1 MFENLLYQEEI
12 ATQLKQEIVG
22 GSLPPT
28 ALFSGPPLSGKLT
41 AALELAR
48 VLCCGNGKR
57 WDCQCRHCR
66 THRSLSHPRTILMGH
81 RGLIPEISAC
91 AELLKKDNSDAPR
104 YLMIRSIKKLLRRFD
119 PILWEG
125 EGRKLVKLHSIAER
139 LTEFMDSI
147 LPGKQA
153 PGRLPKS
160 LISDCIEMQKALPEF
175 LPIAQIRHVRHW
187 ANHSAGRD
195 HKTIIIDS
203 AERMQ
208 DASKNALLKF
218 LEEPP
223 ANTSVLLIT
232 DRKPILLPTIVS
244 RLRVYQF
251 KRRGRVREAEILRR
265 VFREKRGGGL
275 REFFDAW
282 RRKSSIMVIAKLF
295 IEQAKSNNRTIPR
308 EVLEIRDLENLRYF
322 LEALSAEFRDRW
334 GKTASPGHHR
344 FRSGQKWIGDA
355 RFRAENLN
363 LPIPLVLRGLFCS
376 LGDL

>member
-1 MFENLLYQEEI
+1 
-12 ATQLKQEIVG
+12 
-22 GSLPPT
+22 
-28 ALFSGPPLSGKLT
+28 
-41 AALELAR
+41 
-48 VLCCGNGKR
+48 
-57 WDCQCRHCR
+57 
-66 THRSLSHPRTILMGH
+66 
-81 RGLIPEISAC
+81 
-91 AELLKKDNSDAPR
+91 
-104 YLMIRSIKKLLRRFD
+104 
-119 PILWEG
+119 
-125 EGRKLVKLHSIAER
+125 
-139 LTEFMDSI
+139 
-147 LPGKQA
+147 
-153 PGRLPKS
+153 
-160 LISDCIEMQKALPEF
+160 
-175 LPIAQIRHVRHW
+175 
-187 ANHSAGRD
+187 
-195 HKTIIIDS
+195 
-203 AERMQ
+203 
-208 DASKNALLKF
+208 
-218 LEEPP
+218 
-223 ANTSVLLIT
+223 VLLIT

-265 VFREKRGGGL
+265 VFREKREGGL

-376 LGDL
+376 LGGL